1 VTAPADDRS
10 VAVMYPGTI
19 AFQRFEYPSRL
30 PQAAQRELE
39 RVACQALAAIGFDHG
54 LFNPELFWRA
64 RNATAKIIE
73 MNPRLAA
80 QFADLYEMVVSRIRR
95 RA

>member
-1 VTAPADDRS
+1 LPAR
-10 VAVMYPGTI
+10 
-19 AFQRFEYPSRL
+19 
-30 PQAAQRELE
+30 
-39 RVACQALAAIGFDHG
+39 ALSAIGFDHG

-64 RNATAKIIE
+64 RDATAKIIE